1 MSLVFQVFGRKVL
14 DKWKIWLTMEGEWIT
29 NMLHHIQGIIVPA
42 LEERSGDHHQSHY
55 LLSGNYNCVCWDISL
70 WKLWPAGC
78 AIGKSQWNTKF
89 EDWDESSGDYEC
101 SFAIKIY
108 QKKTITWSAGKCK
121 SNISCF
127 YIFSNIMH
135 SPASVKILFIH
146 TTGYPFLTEQ
156 FTTVQQALMSVLT

>member
-1 MSLVFQVFGRKVL
+1 MSLVFQVFGCKVL

-42 LEERSGDHHQSHY
+42 LEERSRDHHQSHY
-55 LLSGNYNCVCWDISL
+55 LLSGNYKCVCWDISL

-78 AIGKSQWNTKF
+78 ATGKSQWNTKF

-108 QKKTITWSAGKCK
+108 PKKTLHGQLVSVNQILAAITYFPILWFRKTQ
-121 SNISCF
+121 ISR
-127 YIFSNIMH
+127 
-135 SPASVKILFIH
+135 
-146 TTGYPFLTEQ
+146 
-156 FTTVQQALMSVLT
+156 TVLPV